1 MMTDGTCIVN
11 GSKYKCYECLIWRPG
26 MKQLMEDRKLIK
38 DNKKVIINDVVCT
51 VTEAGLVT
59 R

>member
-1 MMTDGTCIVN
+1 MTIDGPCVMN
-11 GSKYKCYECLIWRPG
+11 GSKCKCIKILIWRPG

>member
-1 MMTDGTCIVN
+1 MTDGTCIVN

-26 MKQLMEDRKLIK
+26 IRQQLRDRKLIEETK
-38 DNKKVIINDVVCT
+38 EVIINDIVCT
-51 VTEAGLVT
+51 DLEAGLVT

>member
-1 MMTDGTCIVN
+1 
-11 GSKYKCYECLIWRPG
+11 